1 MMKSLATLFLL
12 PFLVLAAPTPQPRA
26 DNPAITDT
34 DILNYAL
41 TLEHLENAF
50 YSGALAKFDDAAFV
64 HAGLPEF
71 ARGRFAQIAQHE
83 QTHVAFLQAALGDGA
98 VKPCTY
104 SL

>member
-1 MMKSLATLFLL
+1 MKSFVAFSLL
-12 PFLVLAAPTPQPRA
+12 PLLVLAVPTPLPRSDA
-26 DNPAITDT
+26 PAITDI

-50 YSGALAKFDDAAFV
+50 YSGALAQFGNDAFV

-83 QTHVAFLQAALGDGA
+83 ESHVAFLQGVLGDKA

-104 SL
+104 NL